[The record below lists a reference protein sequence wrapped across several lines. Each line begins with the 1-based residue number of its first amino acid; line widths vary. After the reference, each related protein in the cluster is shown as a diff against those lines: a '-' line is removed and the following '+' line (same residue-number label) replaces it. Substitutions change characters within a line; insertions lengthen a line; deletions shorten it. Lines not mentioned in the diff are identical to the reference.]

1 MRPLDPLNLAGAR
14 SHRPRPWRWL
24 LTLAG
29 LLVATNAWSEEVL
42 VAVAANFAGPMARI
56 AEAFTAATGH
66 TVKLSSGSTGK
77 FYGQITA
84 GAPFGVL
91 LSADDET
98 PRKLVAQGH
107 AVAGTEFTYA
117 LGRLVLYSAQPG
129 LVDAQGAVLAS
140 GRFARLSIANPRVAP
155 YGQAAMEV
163 LKARGLTDAL
173 APKLVTGESI
183 AQAFQFVASGNAEL
197 GFVALSQVA
206 TPGQTVVGS
215 YWLVPPSLYGEIRQD
230 AVLLKPGVGRPAAAA
245 LLAYLKSPPARAL
258 IQTWGYGLTP

>member
-42 VAVAANFAGPMARI
+42 VAVAANFACPMARI

-84 GAPFGVL
+84 GATFGVL

-98 PRKLVAQGH
+98 PRNLVAQGH
-107 AVAGTEFTYA
+107 AVAGTAFKYA
-117 LGRLVLYSAQPG
+117 LVRLVVYSPQPG
-129 LVDAQGAVLAS
+129 LV
-140 GRFARLSIANPRVAP
+140 
-155 YGQAAMEV
+155 
-163 LKARGLTDAL
+163 
-173 APKLVTGESI
+173 
-183 AQAFQFVASGNAEL
+183 
-197 GFVALSQVA
+197 
-206 TPGQTVVGS
+206 
-215 YWLVPPSLYGEIRQD
+215 
-230 AVLLKPGVGRPAAAA
+230 
-245 LLAYLKSPPARAL
+245 
-258 IQTWGYGLTP
+258 